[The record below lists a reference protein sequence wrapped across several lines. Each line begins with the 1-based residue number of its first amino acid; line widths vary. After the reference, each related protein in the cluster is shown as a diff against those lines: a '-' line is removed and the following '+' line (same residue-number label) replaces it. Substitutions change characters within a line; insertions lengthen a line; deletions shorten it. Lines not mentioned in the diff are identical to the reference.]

1 MKMTTKNML
10 QMPISN
16 LLKEFADS
24 QECVPTTLKSQTY
37 VTEIVQN

>member
-24 QECVPTTLKSQTY
+24 QECVPTLKSQTY
-37 VTEIVQN
+37 VTKIVQN